1 MRRDWNFH
9 FPNVHMIRLSSLP
22 PLFLSLLSLHS
33 INFDVILFLVSQIQQ
48 VCGRKLYHVYVVSWH
63 KRKVLDLV
71 VTIAHGHY
79 CNNNKQKPSY
89 LIEIQVWNK
98 IFAQKDAMDIENHD
112 EYINSLFA
120 FVFEGVLL
128 LPSAWLIQSW
138 TLYFFWT

>member
-1 MRRDWNFH
+1 MIDLNFVGQLWVCMMYGYISFQSSFHQFRSKWVH
-9 FPNVHMIRLSSLP
+9 FEFL
-22 PLFLSLLSLHS
+22 LFWAL
-33 INFDVILFLVSQIQQ
+33 QIQQ
-48 VCGRKLYHVYVVSWH
+48 VSGRKFHHLYVVSWH